1 MHILHVEVPATCKR
15 QHRRIGLSRVDIRP
29 SGSRTRRPG
38 QITDP
43 QWQRD
48 VTGQTA
54 PRRGKTCLCPMVVS
68 QWGLNSKNYRGKTGP
83 GHSMV
88 VSQWSSP
95 ERKVLRSPW
104 LAAAPTWC
112 PRASK
117 VSTDSQRGG
126 HTRKPESSPSLGDCN
141 GPSRAQA
148 NKVRRQGD
156 VRAHSVMSK
165 VRLPSLPLLRP
176 SLTG

>member
-1 MHILHVEVPATCKR
+1 MHILHVEVPTTWER

-29 SGSRTRRPG
+29 SGSRTRRQG

-48 VTGQTA
+48 VTGQT
-54 PRRGKTCLCPMVVS
+54 PQRRGKTCVCPMVVS
-68 QWGLNSKNYRGKTGP
+68 QWGLNSKNYQGKTGP

-104 LAAAPTWC
+104 LAAAPTWIDV
-112 PRASK
+112 RA
-117 VSTDSQRGG
+117 QARGEAT
-126 HTRKPESSPSLGDCN
+126 HASPKARRGLGNCNLVGN

-156 VRAHSVMSK
+156 VRAHITFG
-165 VRLPSLPLLRP
+165 SLQER
-176 SLTG
+176 